1 VANKPACRD
10 SPVVVYAIVT
20 TIALTGLV
28 WYYVRAWKSESNLKR
43 RTLNSHLDKVAGYYE
58 RMTESYLRYGGQ
70 TLGWH
75 FGLWGDP
82 PGTFED
88 ALVNSNRILTEGCD
102 LLPGQLVLDA
112 GCGVGG
118 LAFYLAQTF
127 EVNVIGITICR
138 RHVDMA
144 TQFAM
149 ERNLSHQV
157 EFRLLDFMNL
167 DFEDESFDF
176 VFNQESF
183 CYALSKKDFL
193 KRVYRVLRPGG
204 RWQAVDGF
212 SSDKPL
218 TDEQEEYHRTIQH
231 GWKIAPLPSV
241 QDIQS
246 VLSDIGFEDIRVRDL
261 SEMAYPSAFIAIR
274 NSVVNKEKIDVAI
287 SSLSSEEAVILME
300 HNSAGA
306 AISYGL
312 LEGAFTYQ
320 LVGGTKKEDV
330 RKDVQ

>member
-1 VANKPACRD
+1 M
-10 SPVVVYAIVT
+10 
-20 TIALTGLV
+20 
-28 WYYVRAWKSESNLKR
+28 
-43 RTLNSHLDKVAGYYE
+43 DKVAGYYE
-58 RMTESYLRYGGQ
+58 RMTDSYLRYSGQ

-75 FGLWGDP
+75 FGLWGDR

-88 ALVNSNRILTEGCD
+88 ALLNSNRILTEGCD
-102 LLPGQLVLDA
+102 LHPGQLVLDA

-127 EVNVIGITICR
+127 NVNVIGITICQ

-144 TQFAM
+144 AQFAR
-149 ERNLSHQV
+149 ERNLGHQV

-167 DFEDESFDF
+167 DFEDGSFDF

-183 CYALSKKDFL
+183 CYALSKKDYL
-193 KRVYRVLRPGG
+193 KGVYRVLRPGG

-212 SSDKPL
+212 RSDKPL
-218 TDEQEEYHRTIQH
+218 TEEQEEHHRTIQN
-231 GWKIAPLPSV
+231 GWKIAPLLSV

-246 VLSDIGFEDIRVRDL
+246 TLAGIGFEDIRVRDL

-274 NSVVNKEKIDVAI
+274 NSVVNKDKIDVAI
-287 SSLSSEEAVILME
+287 SSLGPEEAGILTE

-320 LVGGTKKEDV
+320 LIGGKKKNGRENT
-330 RKDVQ
+330 Q

>member
-1 VANKPACRD
+1 
-10 SPVVVYAIVT
+10 
-20 TIALTGLV
+20 
-28 WYYVRAWKSESNLKR
+28 
-43 RTLNSHLDKVAGYYE
+43 LNSHLDKVAGYYE
-58 RMTESYLRYGGQ
+58 RMTESYLRYSGQ

-82 PGTFED
+82 PSTFED
-88 ALVNSNRILTEGCD
+88 ALMNSNRILIEGCD
-102 LLPGQLVLDA
+102 LHPGQLVLDA

-127 EVNVIGITICR
+127 GVNVIGITICQ

-144 TQFAM
+144 IQFAK
-149 ERNLSHQV
+149 ERSFNHQV

-183 CYALSKKDFL
+183 CYALSKKDYL
-193 KRVYRVLRPGG
+193 KGVYRVLRPGG

-212 SSDKPL
+212 RSDKPL
-218 TDEQEEYHRTIQH
+218 TEEQEEHHRTIQR
-231 GWKIAPLPSV
+231 GWKIAPLPSIQV
-241 QDIQS
+241 IQS
-246 VLSDIGFEDIRVRDL
+246 ALSKIGFEDICVRDL
-261 SEMAYPSAFIAIR
+261 SEMAYPSAFLAIR
-274 NSVVNKEKIDVAI
+274 DSVMNEENLGVVI
-287 SSLSSEEAVILME
+287 SSLSPEETRLLME

-312 LEGAFTYQ
+312 FEGAFTYQ
-320 LVGGTKKEDV
+320 LIGGAKKEEG
-330 RKDVQ
+330 RKNAQWSGF

>member
-1 VANKPACRD
+1 LDQVA
-10 SPVVVYAIVT
+10 I
-20 TIALTGLV
+20 
-28 WYYVRAWKSESNLKR
+28 
-43 RTLNSHLDKVAGYYE
+43 YYE
-58 RMTESYLRYGGQ
+58 RMTESYLRYSGQ

-88 ALVNSNRILTEGCD
+88 ALINSNRILIEGCD
-102 LLPGQLVLDA
+102 LRPSQLVLDA

-127 EVNVIGITICR
+127 GVNVIGITVCQ

-144 TQFAM
+144 TQFAK
-149 ERNLSHQV
+149 ERNLNHQV

-183 CYALSKKDFL
+183 CYALSKTNYL
-193 KRVYRVLRPGG
+193 KSVYRVLKPGG

-212 SSDKPL
+212 RSDKPL
-218 TDEQEEYHRTIQH
+218 TEEQEELHRTIQR

-241 QDIQS
+241 QIIQS
-246 VLSDIGFEDIRVRDL
+246 ALSKIGFEDIYVRDL
-261 SEMAYPSAFIAIR
+261 SEMAYPSAFIVIR
-274 NSVVNKEKIDVAI
+274 DSVMNKEKTNMTM
-287 SSLSSEEAVILME
+287 SSLISEETRLLME

-312 LEGAFTYQ
+312 FQGAFTYQ
-320 LVGGTKKEDV
+320 LIGGVKK
-330 RKDVQ
+330 K

>member
-1 VANKPACRD
+1 M
-10 SPVVVYAIVT
+10 
-20 TIALTGLV
+20 
-28 WYYVRAWKSESNLKR
+28 
-43 RTLNSHLDKVAGYYE
+43 NSHLDQVAGYYE

-82 PGTFED
+82 PGTFEG
-88 ALVNSNRILTEGCD
+88 ALMNSNRILTEGCD
-102 LLPGQLVLDA
+102 LRPDQLVLDA

-127 EVNVIGITICR
+127 GVNVIGITICQ

-144 TQFAM
+144 TQSAK
-149 ERNLSHQV
+149 ERNLNHKV
-157 EFRLLDFMNL
+157 EFRLLDFTNL
-167 DFEDESFDF
+167 DFKDGSFDF

-183 CYALSKKDFL
+183 CYALSKEDYL
-193 KRVYRVLRPGG
+193 RGVYRVLRPGG

-212 SSDKPL
+212 RSDKPL
-218 TDEQEEYHRTIQH
+218 TEEQEEYHRKIQH

-241 QDIQS
+241 QVIQS
-246 VLSDIGFEDIRVRDL
+246 ALSKIGFEDIYVRDL

-274 NSVVNKEKIDVAI
+274 DSVMNKEKIGVAI
-287 SSLSSEEAVILME
+287 SSLSPEETCFLME
-300 HNSAGA
+300 HNSAGV

-312 LEGAFTYQ
+312 FEGAFTYQ
-320 LVGGTKKEDV
+320 LIGGAKKEGG
-330 RKDVQ
+330 RKNAQ